1 MKARRNKQAIH
12 WILLSMTFLL
22 MGVLPG
28 SAQQRRVI
36 PGPKGF
42 PYNNGIVAGNTLYVA
57 GQQGDDEN
65 SEIKTRGIGA
75 ETKGTLENLA
85 RIVKA
90 AGFDLKDVVSVTVY
104 LADIKEFEEMN
115 KVYRAYM
122 PEPKPTRTTVQV
134 AHLFNDA
141 RIELSA
147 IAVKSHSY

>member
-1 MKARRNKQAIH
+1 MTARGNKQAIH
-12 WILLSMTFLL
+12 WILLAIAFLI

-42 PYNNGIVAGNTLYVA
+42 PFSNGIVAGNTLYVA

-65 SEIKTRGIGA
+65 GELKSRGIAA

-90 AGFDLKDVVSVTVY
+90 AGFELKDVVSVTVY
-104 LADIKEFEEMN
+104 LADIKEFEDMN
-115 KVYRAYM
+115 KVYRAFM
-122 PEPKPTRTTVQV
+122 PEPKATRTTVQA
-134 AHLFNDA
+134 AHLINDA

-147 IAVKSHSY
+147 IAVKEP